1 MLYANS
7 TIYFKMEKIREHIKI
22 QKYRYS
28 TPEGT
33 YIKWASIFE
42 KKSKMPKNPIQR
54 HNAKNRRK
62 SSTQKRNIKSNILE
76 NAQGTCNTI
85 K

>member
-22 QKYRYS
+22 QKCRFS
-28 TPEGT
+28 APKGA

-54 HNAKNRRK
+54 HNVSEKQEEKFHAEAKY
-62 SSTQKRNIKSNILE
+62 
-76 NAQGTCNTI
+76 
-85 K
+85 